1 MPTHYKAIFLEA
13 REYYKLG
20 EIEKAKELIESGL
33 KVCEELK
40 MMNIDITF
48 NSKGILSAFRGRKNR
63 KIIILEGFLTLK
75 EKFIGVY
82 SRIYRKS
89 GIRVS

>member
-48 NSKGILSAFRGRKNR
+48 NSKGFCQHLEVE
-63 KIIILEGFLTLK
+63 KIEKLFSKVFLTLK
-75 EKFIGVY
+75 E
-82 SRIYRKS
+82 RIYRSIFTNILK
-89 GIRVS
+89 V

>member
-40 MMNIDITF
+40 
-48 NSKGILSAFRGRKNR
+48 K
-63 KIIILEGFLTLK
+63 
-75 EKFIGVY
+75 
-82 SRIYRKS
+82 
-89 GIRVS
+89 

>member
-13 REYYKLG
+13 REYYKLD

-48 NSKGILSAFRGRKNR
+48 
-63 KIIILEGFLTLK
+63 
-75 EKFIGVY
+75 
-82 SRIYRKS
+82 
-89 GIRVS
+89 

>member
-1 MPTHYKAIFLEA
+1 MLVLRIRHNLGLLYASQNLSVLAIRHLSEVSKKMPTHYKAIFLEA

-48 NSKGILSAFRGRKNR
+48 
-63 KIIILEGFLTLK
+63 
-75 EKFIGVY
+75 
-82 SRIYRKS
+82 
-89 GIRVS
+89 